1 HELIEDRTGDSIDQ
15 NPSIP
20 LNSGSTFGARNNGQ
34 HKEPTSN
41 LKGQEKAMA
50 KWAKV
55 SVKAL
60 RNVAA
65 NDAANLVGG
74 ENELDRYRSVLL
86 DTTVD
91 KGNNRVIGFD
101 ENLDPLGTAIHSGIS
116 CNAASSSNERIPATK
131 PMKSGAQVWRKVV
144 PVSVAMDVIISG
156 IEPYSDDGGSNPL
169 SWEVSRHIQWRTLHD
184 AGLPSPFSLNGKA
197 SCMEFPKTQFVHL
210 QLKWGI
216 VSKEVLRTIV

>member
-1 HELIEDRTGDSIDQ
+1 
-15 NPSIP
+15 
-20 LNSGSTFGARNNGQ
+20 
-34 HKEPTSN
+34 
-41 LKGQEKAMA
+41 MA

-91 KGNNRVIGFD
+91 KDNNRVIGFD

-116 CNAASSSNERIPATK
+116 CNATSSSNERIPATK

-169 SWEVSRHIQWRTLHD
+169 SWERCGFNKIL
-184 AGLPSPFSLNGKA
+184 KE
-197 SCMEFPKTQFVHL
+197 MEFNLVAL
-210 QLKWGI
+210 QDKVI
-216 VSKEVLRTIV
+216 RKRD